1 MEYNT
6 SRASLIFPEYGR
18 AIQEMVNYA
27 KELPTKEERSAAAK
41 TIVNAMAV
49 LHPQQK
55 DMTDYRQKLWDH
67 LFIIADFNLDCEAP
81 YPMPDPE
88 IVSKKPKPI
97 AYPQKNIRMR
107 HYGSIVEKMVAEAK
121 NMEEGAERE
130 SVIEQI
136 ANFMKMSYLTWNRDT
151 VSDELIFD
159 QLKEFSGGL
168 LSVKEDTK
176 LATKF
181 IDLQD
186 TSRNRHQHN
195 NNNNKNHRS
204 GKKRNGFNRGK

>member
-1 MEYNT
+1 
-6 SRASLIFPEYGR
+6 
-18 AIQEMVNYA
+18 
-27 KELPTKEERSAAAK
+27 
-41 TIVNAMAV
+41 
-49 LHPQQK
+49 
-55 DMTDYRQKLWDH
+55 
-67 LFIIADFNLDCEAP
+67 
-81 YPMPDPE
+81 
-88 IVSKKPKPI
+88 
-97 AYPQKNIRMR
+97 MR

-195 NNNNKNHRS
+195 NNNNNKNHRS

>member
-6 SRASLIFPEYGR
+6 SRASLIFPVYGR

-27 KELPTKEERSAAAK
+27 KELPTKEERTAAAK

-67 LFIIADFNLDCEAP
+67 LFIIADFNLDCESP

-107 HYGSIVEKMVAEAK
+107 HYGSIVEKMISEAK

-130 SVIEQI
+130 GVIEQI

-151 VSDELIFD
+151 VSDELIFE

-181 IDLQD
+181 VDVAD
-186 TSRNRHQHN
+186 TSRNRHHHKN
-195 NNNNKNHRS
+195 NKKNHRS
-204 GKKRNGFNRGK
+204 GKKRNGYKRGK

>member
-27 KELPTKEERSAAAK
+27 KELPTKEERTAAAK
-41 TIVNAMAV
+41 TIVNVMAV

-67 LFIIADFNLDCEAP
+67 LFIISDFSLDCEAP
-81 YPMPDPE
+81 YPIPDRE
-88 IVSKKPKPI
+88 LVNQKPNPI
-97 AYPQKNIRMR
+97 TYPQKNIRMR
-107 HYGSIVEKMVAEAK
+107 HYGSIVEKMIAETK
-121 NMEEGAERE
+121 NMEEGPERE
-130 SVIEQI
+130 AVIEQI
-136 ANFMKMSYLTWNRDT
+136 ANFMKASYLTWNRDT
-151 VSDELIFD
+151 VSDELIFE

-168 LSVKEDTK
+168 LTVKEDTK

-181 IDLQD
+181 VDLQD
-186 TSRNRHQHN
+186 TGRNRHH
-195 NNNNKNHRS
+195 NNKNHRS

>member
-18 AIQEMVNYA
+18 AIQQMVNYA
-27 KELPTKEERSAAAK
+27 KELPTKEERTAAAK

-67 LFIIADFNLDCEAP
+67 LFIISDFSLDCESP
-81 YPMPDPE
+81 YPMPDRE
-88 IVSKKPKPI
+88 IVNQKPKPI

-107 HYGSIVEKMVAEAK
+107 HYGSIVEKMIAEAK
-121 NMEEGAERE
+121 NMEEGTERE
-130 SVIEQI
+130 GVIEQI

-181 IDLQD
+181 VDLQD
-186 TSRNRHQHN
+186 TSRNRHQH
-195 NNNNKNHRS
+195 NNNKNHRS